1 MCWEQHWGCA
11 YKSEFPPDPCAVIDI
26 HFISAYIM
34 NLLILGCF
42 HLNCMLSLKQ
52 IKMKEIFFGNTGV
65 WIQGFQI
72 ARQVSYLLSHLQPL
86 CSGYFQDRVL
96 LFAWAGLD
104 MILLFILD
112 GRHIPPCPA
121 VFCFA
126 IEMGFLD
133 LFFCPGWHGNYD
145 LNLSILWSWVAGT
158 CYCVQLLVEMGSC
171 KLFTQGW
178 PWTAIL
184 LFCTSRVA
192 RITGVGLWCLAR

>member
-133 LFFCPGWHGNYD
+133 LFFLPRLAWE
-145 LNLSILWSWVAGT
+145 LWSQSQHSVELGGRHM
-158 CYCVQLLVEMGSC
+158 LLC
-171 KLFTQGW
+171 PAIGW
-178 PWTAIL
+178 D
-184 LFCTSRVA
+184 
-192 RITGVGLWCLAR
+192 GVLQTFYPGLALNRHPSVLYIPSS